1 MEMSLEQQVKMFS
14 SDNILSSYLS
24 KMHSFQNAQVERIR
38 ARHDGN
44 EQAVEM
50 LKVDMLLE
58 MGVVYVMV
66 EMKVVKTVVEIF
78 LVSML
83 VEMGLV

>member
-1 MEMSLEQQVKMFS
+1 MEQQVKMF
-14 SDNILSSYLS
+14 SSYLS

-50 LKVDMLLE
+50 LKVEMRVVFMLLE
-58 MGVVYVMV
+58 MGVVYVIM